1 MRSSSLS
8 VADDAYKD
16 AAARRNNNRRKSL
29 MEKRDDRLK
38 INRNQLFGDKTDR
51 LDRAVT
57 RHRIN
62 SFDDEFYENEREC
75 DFMEASAPT
84 LKKISNHLR
93 EFVDVELSEF

>member
-1 MRSSSLS
+1 
-8 VADDAYKD
+8 
-16 AAARRNNNRRKSL
+16 

-57 RHRIN
+57 RHRIAAVN
-62 SFDDEFYENEREC
+62 SFNEEFYENERDC

-84 LKKISNHLR
+84 LKKISNHQR
-93 EFVDVELSEF
+93 EFVDVELSEFLSSLRNRHEFCNFALFSRH